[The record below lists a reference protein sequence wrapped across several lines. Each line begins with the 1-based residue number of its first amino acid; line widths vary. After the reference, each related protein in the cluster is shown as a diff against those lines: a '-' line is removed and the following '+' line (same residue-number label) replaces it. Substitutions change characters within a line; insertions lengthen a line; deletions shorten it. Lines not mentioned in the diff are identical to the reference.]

1 MRARGPIHEG
11 HLAEAVRRGIIT
23 DDQREALVAMAR
35 SASIDS
41 NVSAPDLR
49 WTVVVQGIAAALV
62 VLVPGATLLAQIGE
76 VSEPI
81 LLAASAF
88 GALLFGGLA
97 WIARDHGWGRVPASI
112 FSAAIAPYAG
122 GLAMFALD
130 LAGPGVLGPSRVDGM
145 LSGQLTTA
153 AFMRTLAG
161 LFIAGAGVSIASATY
176 VARAR
181 RNGPVCAVAAACI
194 TPIAYA
200 AMWLLAGDAE
210 ITEAMK
216 NTALASAILVGIAL
230 SWRLRA
236 GLRQGG
242 VDGASWFDLGL
253 FAPAGIVLIARFSSD
268 AHEVGPWLAL
278 SAAVAVAGVRAR
290 RWTYQLVGALAMLT
304 ATLVGLRHGTLVTR
318 GGALVAVCAVLAVAA
333 HSIRRREAAR
343 AIHEAPSETL
353 TFWE

>member
-11 HLAEAVRRGIIT
+11 HLAEAVRRGLIT
-23 DDQREALVAMAR
+23 DDQREAIVAMAR
-35 SASIDS
+35 SESIDS

-49 WTVVVQGIAAALV
+49 WTVVVQGIAAALA
-62 VLVPGATLLAQIGE
+62 VLVPGVTLLAQVGD

-88 GALLFGGLA
+88 GALLFGGLG
-97 WIARDHGWGRVPASI
+97 WLARDRGWGRVPASI
-112 FSAAIAPYAG
+112 FTAAIAPYAG

-130 LAGPGVLGPSRVDGM
+130 LAGPGALGPSRLDGM

-153 AFMRTLAG
+153 EFMRALAR
-161 LFIAGAGVSIASATY
+161 LFIAGAGVAMASATW
-176 VARAR
+176 VSRAR
-181 RNGPVCAVAAACI
+181 RNGPACAVAAACI
-194 TPIAYA
+194 TPIAYSV
-200 AMWLLAGDAE
+200 MWLLAGDAE

-216 NTALASAILVGIAL
+216 NAALASAILVGITL

-236 GLRQGG
+236 RLRQGG
-242 VDGASWFDLGL
+242 VDGASWFELGL
-253 FAPAGIVLIARFSSD
+253 FAPAGVVLIERFSND

-304 ATLVGLRHGTLVTR
+304 TTLVGLRHEALAAR
-318 GGALVAVCAVLAVAA
+318 GGALVAVCAVLAIAA
-333 HSIRRREAAR
+333 QSIRRSEVAR
-343 AIHEAPSETL
+343 AVHEAPTQTL
-353 TFWE
+353 TLWE